1 MFSRWILNSRF
12 GCLPLATLLFQF
24 GEKIIIKRGTQKCFL
39 KLCGFIN
46 TRHYVFPRKIHP
58 MAHKHEQLASTLS
71 SARRLRWFAGEEIIH
86 SCIICD
92 SFSAGISTS
101 YIPKWTQFMCL

>member
-1 MFSRWILNSRF
+1 MFSSWILNSRF

-24 GEKIIIKRGTQKCFL
+24 GEKIIIKRGIQKCFL
-39 KLCGFIN
+39 NLCGFIN

-71 SARRLRWFAGEEIIH
+71 SARRLRWFSGEEI
-86 SCIICD
+86 
-92 SFSAGISTS
+92 
-101 YIPKWTQFMCL
+101 